1 MTAES
6 EAEKRAQQTLERRN
20 DFSRMAALLDGDVDL
35 DENGEP
41 MMSFMAD
48 ERLTDAQKK
57 LLTEIRRRFAP
68 EEVVADLCILY
79 ETTGY

>member
-6 EAEKRAQQTLERRN
+6 EAEKRAQQNLERRN
-20 DFSRMAALLDGDVDL
+20 DFTRMSALLDAEVEV

-41 MMSFMAD
+41 VMSFMAD
-48 ERLTDAQKK
+48 ERLTEDQKK
-57 LLTEIRRRFAP
+57 LLTEIRRKFDP
-68 EEVVADLCILY
+68 VEVVADLCILY